1 MAISVARSPWDRYR
15 RLEPRWPSGTVAV
28 PNPKPTIAP
37 APGTYDPSLDAA
49 LRAAERGFGDLT
61 LDTEKAGERADSQR
75 ILDTQAVGRTSG
87 RSLADL
93 LRERGRATQDFSTQR
108 DDTRRG
114 YRELGGRQ
122 AESAASAGVAQGGTL
137 RAALAA
143 RTADQGRDIGRID
156 QSEGRFLEDSRLAEG
171 RLTEDRDIALA
182 EIERLFGYG
191 SVDRQEGLAR
201 ALRELGFFGTDTAEQ
216 RAFQASQAGLLP
228 ELGTSKKPKGK
239 GGGKKKSPG
248 KKRNRRRGRLRTQ
261 ITGGGAGL
269 GG

>member
-1 MAISVARSPWDRYR
+1 MAISVAKSPWDRYR

-49 LRAAERGFGDLT
+49 LRAAQRGLGDLT

-75 ILDTQAVGRTSG
+75 ILDSGSVQRTSG

-114 YRELGGRQ
+114 YRQLGGRQ
-122 AESAASAGVAQGGTL
+122 AEAAASQGVASGGSL

-143 RTADQGRDIGRID
+143 RSENQGRDIGRID

-171 RLTEDRDIALA
+171 RLTEDRDLALA
-182 EIERLFGYG
+182 EIERAFGYG

-201 ALRELGFFGTDTAEQ
+201 ALRELGFFETDTAEQ

-228 ELGTSKKPKGK
+228 ELGTSSKPKK
-239 GGGKKKSPG
+239 KSGGGKKG
-248 KKRNRRRGRLRTQ
+248 KRKRNRGRLRSR
-261 ITGGGAGL
+261 ITGSGAGL